1 MISQLGKYRI
11 DGVLGKGAMG
21 VVYKAF
27 DPLIERT
34 VALKTIRKELFS
46 DDQQAELIGRFKN
59 EAMAAGRLNHPNIVT
74 VYDYGEDSE
83 SAYIAMEFVDGTP
96 LDTLM
101 VAGQPCALAR
111 VSAWM
116 GDLLLAL
123 DYAHSRG
130 VVHRDIKPA
139 NLLVTT
145 SAQVKVSDF
154 GIARIE
160 SSTLTQVGAMVGTPS
175 FMSPEQLRGD
185 AIDGRSDV
193 FSAGVLLYQLLTGE
207 RPFTGAPTVVMHQI
221 LNDEPA
227 PPSSRVPAL
236 GSAFDA
242 VLRRALAKQANA
254 RYPSA
259 RAFLDAL
266 AAAMRGAA
274 PDPDATRTADDDRTA
289 LGVWRAPEPAPPGSL
304 ATGSLPGAT
313 AGQWKTEAL
322 PELEPLLASHIGPMA
337 KILLKKEAAG
347 ADGMDQLCEKL
358 LPHIPTE
365 AGRAHFQTGITQV
378 KRRLAASGT
387 STGLARPATL
397 ATGIASTVASAP
409 ARTAMR
415 TPQPY
420 DDAFVELCA
429 QRLTLLIGP
438 IARVVAKRAARQT
451 TDRSEFLQLLAG
463 HIETA
468 PERARFLAGA

>member
-1 MISQLGKYRI
+1 
-11 DGVLGKGAMG
+11 
-21 VVYKAF
+21 
-27 DPLIERT
+27 
-34 VALKTIRKELFS
+34 VALKTIRKELFT

-96 LDTLM
+96 LNTLM
-101 VAGQPCALAR
+101 VAGQPCAHSR
-111 VSAWM
+111 VAAWM

-139 NLLVTT
+139 NLLITT
-145 SAQVKVSDF
+145 GAQVKVSDF

-160 SSTLTQVGAMVGTPS
+160 SSTLTQVGSMVGTPS
-175 FMSPEQLRGD
+175 YMSPEQLRGD

-207 RPFTGAPTVVMHQI
+207 RPFSGAATVVMQQI
-221 LNDEPA
+221 LHDQPV
-227 PPSSRVPAL
+227 PPSQHVPSL
-236 GSAFDA
+236 GRAFDA
-242 VLRRALAKQANA
+242 VILRALAKPALD

-274 PDPDATRTADDDRTA
+274 PDPDATKCDDSDRTA
-289 LGVWRAPEPAPPGSL
+289 LGAWRAPGAAPGDSP
-304 ATGSLPGAT
+304 ATGSEP
-313 AGQWKTEAL
+313 AGVAAPWKTEAL

-337 KILLKKEAAG
+337 RILLRKEAAS
-347 ADGMDQLCEKL
+347 ADGVDDLCEKL

-365 AGRAHFQTGITQV
+365 AGRVHFQTGITQV
-378 KRRLAASGT
+378 KRKLAASGT

-397 ATGIASTVASAP
+397 ATSTAAAAP
-409 ARTAMR
+409 NPSGRTAIR
-415 TPQPY
+415 APVPF
-420 DDAFVELCA
+420 DDAFVELAA
-429 QRLTLLIGP
+429 QRLMVLIGP
-438 IARVVAKRAARQT
+438 IARVVARRAARQT
-451 TDRSEFLQLLAG
+451 NDRTEFLQLLAG

-468 PERARFLAGA
+468 PERARFLAEAV